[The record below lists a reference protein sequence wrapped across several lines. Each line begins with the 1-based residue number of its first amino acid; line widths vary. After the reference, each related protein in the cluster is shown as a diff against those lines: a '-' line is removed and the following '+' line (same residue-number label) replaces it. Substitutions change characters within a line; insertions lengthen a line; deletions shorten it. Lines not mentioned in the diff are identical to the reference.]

1 MKETSFLVL
10 AEALEKV
17 RLASGKNE
25 KVSILAGLLSRLKG
39 EDEVEHAARF
49 AAGRS
54 TRKGSA
60 EETQVGYAALIDVLR
75 DLTGVTQDE
84 VSQSYL
90 KHGDLSESVA
100 EFIGRRREATLF
112 QGAEGGLSILD
123 VASTFDKITS
133 AQGKGSNG
141 LKKELVKSLLLR
153 GEGSLEAKYIVKIL
167 SKEMRIG
174 LVEGLVEE

>member
-1 MKETSFLVL
+1 MKGTPFVEL

-17 RLASGKNE
+17 KLASGKNE
-25 KVSILAGLLSRLKG
+25 KVSILSELLSRLKS
-39 EDEVEHAARF
+39 EDEVEYAARF

-60 EETQVGYAALIDVLR
+60 EETQVGYASLIDVLR

-84 VSQSYL
+84 MSRSYL

-112 QGAEGGLSILD
+112 EGAEGGLSILE
-123 VASTFDKITS
+123 VASTFERITS
-133 AQGKGSNG
+133 AQGKGSTG
-141 LKKELVKSLLLR
+141 MKKELVK
-153 GEGSLEAKYIVKIL
+153 
-167 SKEMRIG
+167 
-174 LVEGLVEE
+174 